1 MIKKL
6 QQALEQSKNEV
17 KQLRGDI
24 QTRDRESVNLRKRV
38 EVEKFKSDMDKVSN
52 RASAAGTLFEK
63 RLDDNLSTVKTDIRR
78 SLKDTGS
85 PSAGRTEAAKK
96 KDKK

>member
-1 MIKKL
+1 
-6 QQALEQSKNEV
+6 
-17 KQLRGDI
+17 
-24 QTRDRESVNLRKRV
+24 
-38 EVEKFKSDMDKVSN
+38 MDKVSN